1 MHNKRFNRDHARHF
15 YYALVFHSH
24 LVDFKKEYLMRL
36 VLFTVIFLSA
46 CSSNINS
53 DKESVVIPQ
62 ETRIAMAKCSG
73 QFSDSQQ
80 LFLEGTY
87 LEYKGRIDAGKVDS
101 LKGLVIKQEGMES
114 ADKVK
119 LMDMYYKCIES
130 HEQKK
135 K

>member
-1 MHNKRFNRDHARHF
+1 
-15 YYALVFHSH
+15 
-24 LVDFKKEYLMRL
+24 MRL
-36 VLFTVIFLSA
+36 VLFTVILLSG
-46 CSSNINS
+46 CSSNINGE
-53 DKESVVIPQ
+53 KESVVIPQ

-87 LEYKGRIDAGKVDS
+87 LEYKGRIDAGKGAS
-101 LKGLVIKQEGMES
+101 LKGLVIEQEGMDS

-119 LMDMYYKCIES
+119 LMEMYYKCIES